1 MLEGKCEENRVP
13 KDVEL
18 TPQKK
23 IKMSKS
29 ETKKM
34 KKKPR
39 EMENSKKKW
48 KEWEMNEKTMKNDLS

>member
-29 ETKKM
+29 KTKKM
-34 KKKPR
+34 KKEPKER
-39 EMENSKKKW
+39 ENQKK
-48 KEWEMNEKTMKNDLS
+48 